1 MEKLSKWILI
11 KVRCFQKRDG
21 RRLQTDEAE
30 RTWSW
35 GDGLM
40 ELETKSAAV
49 TEYQRSKKLIVT
61 VFKEWIFATLFESC
75 TKSFLSKNDKGS
87 ELEHGSFF

>member
-1 MEKLSKWILI
+1 MSTWILI
-11 KVRCFQKRDG
+11 KVRHFQKRDG

-35 GDGLM
+35 GHGLM

-49 TEYQRSKKLIVT
+49 AKYQRSRKLIVT
-61 VFKEWIFATLFESC
+61 VFKEWIFATLF
-75 TKSFLSKNDKGS
+75 
-87 ELEHGSFF
+87 